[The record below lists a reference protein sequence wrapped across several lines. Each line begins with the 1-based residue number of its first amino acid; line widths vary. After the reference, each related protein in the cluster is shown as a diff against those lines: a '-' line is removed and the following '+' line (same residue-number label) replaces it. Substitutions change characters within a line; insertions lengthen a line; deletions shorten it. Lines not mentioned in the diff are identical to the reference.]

1 MLSTINPSV
10 IQSTENRI
18 TGVSWPVVQ
27 QHQDALSSCS
37 GSTGSS
43 SPTRSSSLTDSSSPD
58 PFDRAKSP
66 ASSKDDRPGLGL
78 SLQEAALEAELAM
91 LQHAYSNDTNQLN
104 NYHLPV
110 YPQVQEQ
117 TEGPTD
123 NHFPEPQIISG
134 MNSSGHSSISQGTWN
149 LMDRIKWG
157 QNKLIRPE
165 DAWRSYLENPLTTA
179 GLMSLQNHGDE
190 TTAALGLLYDYYN
203 TPRKLQQNIQHQQHT
218 QHTQQQQQ
226 QQHQHQQHQQQ
237 IQQQQQ
243 QQQQQVAPKHLL
255 NVKSEPVDTTFETLQ
270 APSPTKS
277 EPFADLKDQIKTEGP
292 NAGLPEDYRG

>member
-1 MLSTINPSV
+1 MP
-10 IQSTENRI
+10 Q
-18 TGVSWPVVQ
+18 P
-27 QHQDALSSCS
+27 HQDALSSCS

-58 PFDRAKSP
+58 PFHDRAKSP
-66 ASSKDDRPGLGL
+66 ASSKDDRNGV

-91 LQHAYSNDTNQLN
+91 LQHAYSSDSNQLN

-110 YPQVQEQ
+110 YPQIQEQ
-117 TEGPTD
+117 TDAPD

-179 GLMSLQNHGDE
+179 GLMSLQSHGDE

-218 QHTQQQQQ
+218 QHQQ
-226 QQHQHQQHQQQ
+226 QQHHQQHQQTQ
-237 IQQQQQ
+237 NSQ
-243 QQQQQVAPKHLL
+243 KLLL
-255 NVKSEPVDTTFETLQ
+255 NVKSEPIDPAFETLQ
-270 APSPTKS
+270 EPTTKS
-277 EPFADLKDQIKTEGP
+277 ESYPDLKDGIKTEGP
-292 NAGLPEDYRG
+292 NSGLPEDYRG